1 MIHRKHKLK
10 IKELVK
16 RVEGELEREFEKL
29 AAEIC
34 RDTVMSA
41 LNATTEY
48 TTLLRREV
56 VLRIVDAKV
65 AIREGRAK
73 EAVEKLDELLAIL
86 DM

>member
-16 RVEGELEREFEKL
+16 RVEGEFEREFEKL
-29 AAEIC
+29 ATEIC

-48 TTLLRREV
+48 TMWLRREV
-56 VLRIVDAKV
+56 VMKVVDAKV
-65 AIREGRAK
+65 AIREGNVE
-73 EAVEKLDELLAIL
+73 EAVKKLDELLTIL

>member
-1 MIHRKHKLK
+1 VIHSKHKLK
-10 IKELVK
+10 IKELTK
-16 RVEGELEREFEKL
+16 RVEGELERELEKL
-29 AAEIC
+29 VTEIC

-48 TTLLRREV
+48 TAWLRREV

-65 AIREGRAK
+65 ALREGKVK
-73 EAVEKLDELLAIL
+73 EALKTLDELLTIL

>member
-16 RVEGELEREFEKL
+16 RVEGEFEREFEKL

-48 TTLLRREV
+48 TAWLRREV

-65 AIREGRAK
+65 ALREGKVK
-73 EAVEKLDELLAIL
+73 EALKKLDELLTLL